1 MKKLTTFLCIAL
13 FAIVQTYGQD
23 EFGFGLEFDENLYE
37 EVPQSVPLVTR
48 TFTKLPSSYSL
59 KAYAPTP
66 RSQGRQGS
74 CVGWATAFGA
84 RTISYAIKMGWKNQ
98 TYKINQNVFS
108 PAYVYNKIRVNDKCQ
123 GSYIE
128 RAMKV
133 LQTNNGA
140 ALMKDFQYTE
150 TNCTKMPNSFTESKA
165 KPYRISSFEKL
176 ARWNNPINLVG
187 KVKKAI
193 SEKNP
198 VVIGLFRFNN
208 LKTDSNN
215 VWIPNNGRSGHA
227 MVVVGYDDYKAGGS
241 FEIMNSWGTRF
252 GRNGFFWIKYA
263 DFARQVKTAY
273 VLIDGNN
280 NDDGD
285 SNNNNNN
292 VYASNR
298 LGGELQLRLSSGN
311 NMPIK
316 LADGATRN
324 FNIVKATKT
333 TYKVNKTYTSGTQFR
348 IYLNSKQ
355 RGYVYLIG
363 YGGSDKS
370 VNKLYPF
377 ANYSDY
383 FNYVNSEIAIPNE
396 DYFIEFDNNPGKDI
410 LCVLYSKEKLNI
422 NDIVSKVRNGYGDFV
437 SKMKKALSY
446 KMFKGSEVKFSND
459 KISFNATSKNSS
471 AKVVPIFIE
480 MNHQ

>member
-1 MKKLTTFLCIAL
+1 MKKLATFLCIVL

-48 TFTKLPSSYSL
+48 SFTKLPRSYSL

-84 RTISYAIKMGWKNQ
+84 RTISNAIKNRWENQ

-108 PAYVYNKIRVNDKCQ
+108 PSYVYNQIRVNDKCQ
-123 GSYIE
+123 GAYIE
-128 RAMKV
+128 SAMKFINSDGV
-133 LQTNNGA
+133 AKLSD
-140 ALMKDFQYTE
+140 LSYDEK
-150 TNCTKMPNSFTESKA
+150 NCTKTASSYVQTKA
-165 KPYRISSFEKL
+165 KENKIVSFEKL
-176 ARWNNPINLVG
+176 ARWNNPVNLVG

-198 VVIGLFRFNN
+198 VVIGLFKFST
-208 LKTDSNN
+208 LKTDYNN
-215 VWIPNNGRSGHA
+215 VWIPSNGTYGHA
-227 MVVVGYDDYKAGGS
+227 MVVVGYDDNKAGGA

-273 VLIDGNN
+273 VLIDKKETIDENK
-280 NDDGD
+280 
-285 SNNNNNN
+285 NNN
-292 VYASNR
+292 VYVTNR

-333 TYKVNKTYTSGTQFR
+333 TYKVDKTYTSGTQFR